1 MQAEIEII
9 INCGL
14 VFSNTATTIG
24 IKIPKV
30 PQEVP
35 VAKAKRQSTT
45 KIIAGRKFN
54 RLPALTST
62 RPATYTSAPRLS
74 VIAFNVQA
82 KVRIRI
88 AGTIALK
95 PSGMQAM
102 QSENLR
108 TRRIWYRTIVIIMP
122 KKLP

>member
-35 VAKAKRQSTT
+35 VAKAKRQPTT

-54 RLPALTST
+54 RLPALASNWFG
-62 RPATYTSAPRLS
+62 Y
-74 VIAFNVQA
+74 FY
-82 KVRIRI
+82 I
-88 AGTIALK
+88 AGEYVYCDGET
-95 PSGMQAM
+95 
-102 QSENLR
+102 LR
-108 TRRIWYRTIVIIMP
+108 WRDLTFKKTNDKRYE
-122 KKLP
+122 KLPRVGRPLK